1 MAQIRVI
8 ATDTAT
14 KRQYRRRNTKEVSRP
29 KFSIAKLDKPSKL
42 VELHPGEFSMDLK
55 VQREVNELRT
65 RQMAQNFQPQS
76 LGLIT
81 ASKRADG
88 HIYALDG
95 AHRISAARLAKYDGL
110 LATRLFEGLTLE
122 EEAGLFLSLNT
133 TRAVQAI
140 DRFKVRITMGDP
152 SAVAINKVLKRYDLA
167 VDWASNETRNII
179 SAVSTLEK
187 VYAGAGVRPEG
198 EYPDLVDKVLSTI
211 RRAYGDNTERTTF
224 NRPMLEGLGILW
236 ATFGNRI
243 DRERLNAV
251 LQETVPRQVTALSRT
266 LRDAKG
272 GTLGECAAET
282 LHRLYNHRHRAKL
295 PEFSDVDA
303 RDLYF
308 MEDPTQDPLYVD
320 PAQFVQEQE
329 PAMA

>member
-1 MAQIRVI
+1 MAQVRVI
-8 ATDTAT
+8 ADDSPTR
-14 KRQYRRRNTKEVSRP
+14 KYRRRTKDVSRTKP
-29 KFSIAKLDKPSKL
+29 NIAKLDKPSKL
-42 VELHPGEFSMDLK
+42 VELHAGEFSVDLK
-55 VQREVNELRT
+55 VQREVNEVRA
-65 RQMAQNFQPQS
+65 REMAANFQPQS

-110 LATRLFEGLTLE
+110 LATRLFENLTLQ
-122 EEAGLFLSLNT
+122 EEAGLFLSLNS

-152 SAVAINKVLKRYDLA
+152 SAVAINKVLKHYGLA
-167 VDWASNETRNII
+167 VDWASNETRNIV
-179 SAVSTLEK
+179 SAVGTLEK
-187 VYAGAGVRPEG
+187 VYKGAGVRPEG
-198 EYPDLVDKVLSTI
+198 EYPDLVDKVLSSI

-243 DRERLNAV
+243 DRERLTHV
-251 LQETVPRQVTALSRT
+251 LQETVPRQITALSRT

-272 GTLGECAAET
+272 GTLGEAAAET

-295 PEFSDVDA
+295 PEFSDIDA

-308 MEDPTQDPLYVD
+308 LDQTEMDPLYVD
-320 PAQFVQEQE
+320 PAQFVQEKQLTS
-329 PAMA
+329 A